1 MKKEEMTPKQLW
13 RLAQKY
19 NESDFVKIL
28 GEIAQLKQEE
38 PREEENPTECEHYWV
53 NKETAS
59 EIIVTSMQLCV
70 KCKHIRDATKE
81 ELRNPNKSVT

>member
-38 PREEENPTECEHYWV
+38 PREEEKPTRDIVTDVSYRNCHWCGGIESAMKTNLHLWTECV
-53 NKETAS
+53 
-59 EIIVTSMQLCV
+59 LCG
-70 KCKHIRDATKE
+70 RQE
-81 ELRNPNKSVT
+81 SF